1 MEDRDLITKAF
12 EAAEKAWAPYSGFRV
27 GAAVLLE
34 DGTVVCGNNQENRAY
49 PLGSCAER
57 VAVNYARA
65 AYPALK
71 IVAIAVVSP
80 DSEVPVSPCGG
91 CREMLAEAVRAQGG
105 KDIRVLMAN
114 RTGNCVRE
122 STATELLPFAFEFKG
137 GR

>member
-1 MEDRDLITKAF
+1 MNDKTLISKAF

-34 DGTVVCGNNQENRAY
+34 DGTVICGNNQENRAY

-65 AYPALK
+65 TCPNVR
-71 IVAIAVVSP
+71 IVAIAIASP
-80 DSEVPVSPCGG
+80 DSERPITPCGG
-91 CREMLAEAVRAQGG
+91 CREVLAEAVRAQQGA
-105 KDIRVLMAN
+105 DIRVIMSDRSAN
-114 RTGNCVRE
+114 EVRE
-122 STATELLPFAFEFKG
+122 AMAADLLPWAFEFD